1 MRIGFDFDNTIV
13 HYDNLFHKVALEQGV
28 IDNTIPVNKLAVR
41 DHLRQTDR
49 EDIWTEMQGY
59 VYGARM
65 QEADAYPDVIDTIKR
80 LNAAGHTLAIMSH
93 KTKQPYMGKQYDLHA
108 AARGWIQKYLVV
120 DDVPLIAPENIFFE
134 LTKEE
139 KLDRIGKFGCDVFID
154 DLPEILL
161 APTFPQQV
169 KRYLFDPEQHHS
181 DKNLADISIVP
192 TWTEFVARINRAFRD

>member
-28 IDNTIPVNKLAVR
+28 IDASIPVNKLAVR
-41 DHLRQTDR
+41 DHLRATNR

-65 QEADAYPDVIDTIKR
+65 QEADAYPDAILTIKR
-80 LNAAGHTLAIMSH
+80 LKSAGHTLAIMSH

-108 AARGWIQKYLVV
+108 AARGWIEKYLVA
-120 DDVPLIAPENIFFE
+120 DGEPLIAPENIFFE

-139 KLDRIGKFGCDVFID
+139 KWGRIGKFECEAFID

-161 APTFPQQV
+161 APQFPAQV
-169 KRYLFDPEQHHS
+169 KRYLFDPEQHHH
-181 DKNLADISIVP
+181 DKEMTDIKIVS
-192 TWTEFVARINRAFRD
+192 TWRAFGTDVIPA